1 MSEYEF
7 KVFMYES
14 ELKFLKWLVMQK
26 PKIETGGD
34 LFGLWQDK
42 DTAVVQF
49 ILGPGQNCSRT
60 KHSFHQDVEYLA
72 NGGQYLTSHEG
83 LCNIGEWH
91 SHHRIGLREPSGG
104 DKNTVWQN
112 LPSVSGG
119 RFLLFIANIEVSFSE
134 TSVAVHCFLFNS
146 ETNQMSR
153 GKLSPLPASTCSPLR
168 HNLKFNAYLKQGC
181 EEKQDWETFC
191 YDFAH
196 PNASRSWWSIMVKL
210 WSIFSTILSTAW
222 PAAAR
227 VDKDSQELDLENAPR
242 SLLCVCEVGD
252 VQLAVPYI
260 GDVHSACEKSPCK
273 NLVRSVFNCF
283 MFGFGLAF
291 GGCFRFCRRCLVKMF
306 GVAITFIRFTL

>member
-1 MSEYEF
+1 
-7 KVFMYES
+7 MYDS

-26 PKIETGGD
+26 PHIETGGD

-60 KHSFHQDVEYLA
+60 TTSFHQDIEYLA
-72 NGGQYLTSHEG
+72 NGGQYLTTHGG

-112 LPSVSGG
+112 LPLVSGG
-119 RFLLFIANIEVSFSE
+119 RFLLFIANIEDSFSG
-134 TSVAVHCFLFNS
+134 TSVDVHCFLFNS
-146 ETNQMSR
+146 KTNQMSH
-153 GKLSPLPASTCSPLR
+153 GELSPLHSTCSPLR
-168 HNLKFNAYLKQGC
+168 HNFKFNAYLKQGC

-191 YDFAH
+191 YNFTH
-196 PNASRSWWSIMVKL
+196 PKASWSWWSIMIQL
-210 WSIFSTILSTAW
+210 WSILSTVWSATT
-222 PAAAR
+222 R
-227 VDKDSQELDLENAPR
+227 VDKGSQELDLENAPPR

-273 NLVRSVFNCF
+273 KLARSVSNWF

-291 GGCFRFCRRCLVKMF
+291 GGCFRFCRRCLLKLF
-306 GVAITFIRFTL
+306 GVAITFIRFAL